1 MGQSDQKSGE
11 ELFVTAT
18 LQSLRL
24 SGVLCCIDPSTSAA
38 WLESTTH
45 RLAKPDLGTRIRSPA
60 SSNFFAHNIDLPQRF
75 HCATVN
81 SVVLMF
87 YSKNRTFELIHFF
100 RTDSNDPTCKP
111 LIGVWRSQS

>member
-60 SSNFFAHNIDLPQRF
+60 YSNFLVRNIDL
-75 HCATVN
+75 TVR

-87 YSKNRTFELIHFF
+87 CGKNRTFELIHFF
-100 RTDSNDPTCKP
+100 RTDSYDPTCKP
-111 LIGVWRSQS
+111 LIGVWRSLS